1 LNLAAMATAT
11 SCDLGRDRREKIS
24 RALRFLS
31 FLHAACETQ
40 RNQGLRNMRAKHSW
54 EHADL
59 EEGEELLV
67 RVLLKVNKL
76 VFHFLVGLLALGAG
90 PLMVCQSHFISEVSG
105 GGKVKGKRQQTKQTK
120 QTKQTSTNKTK
131 QTQAQNQ
138 KKKRSTQ
145 PFLQS
150 AKVTL
155 DLQKRHLEG
164 DAGNHGTWQSWREL
178 VCSLGDDAA
187 ELGVAKAHNPIVL
200 VLVLSDQ

>member
-1 LNLAAMATAT
+1 MAAMATAT

-105 GGKVKGKRQQTKQTK
+105 EGGKKVKGKASADKNN
-120 QTKQTSTNKTK
+120 TSTES
-131 QTQAQNQ
+131 
-138 KKKRSTQ
+138 KKKEKHATLPPECQGNSR
-145 PFLQS
+145 P
-150 AKVTL
+150 AK
-155 DLQKRHLEG
+155 E
-164 DAGNHGTWQSWREL
+164 AS
-178 VCSLGDDAA
+178 
-187 ELGVAKAHNPIVL
+187 
-200 VLVLSDQ
+200 